1 MTAPESGSQQTGAP
15 RLFDLSEYDSAFGR
29 FAYRAIHELMIRKN
43 PVLSRIKAVPSSNI
57 PVSRNTMP
65 SGEVVENKPI
75 EMVMPFPVDFSDAV
89 RGDLSAITATIDA
102 AAEAGLGTFM
112 PQFYD
117 YFGRLCA
124 AAGTATYANGEKLS
138 HALMLKSFEN
148 LDIEFDEQGQPKM
161 PTLVTSPESVAAIR
175 ALPPLTQA
183 EQDAWDAMI
192 ERKRKEFNDRRR
204 HRQLS

>member
-1 MTAPESGSQQTGAP
+1 MDAP

-29 FAYRAIHELMIRKN
+29 FVYQAINELMIRKN

-75 EMVMPFPVDFSDAV
+75 EMVMPFPVDFNDAV
-89 RGDLSAITATIDA
+89 RGDLSTITASIDA
-102 AAEAGLGTFM
+102 AAEAGLGTLM
-112 PQFYD
+112 PQFYG
-117 YFGRLCA
+117 YFGRLCE
-124 AAGTATYANGEKLS
+124 AAGTATHANGEKLS
-138 HALMLKSFEN
+138 HSLMLKSFEN
-148 LDIEFDEQGQPKM
+148 VDIEFDEKGQPEM
-161 PTLVTSPESVAAIR
+161 PTLVTSPAAFDAIR
-175 ALPPLTQA
+175 ALPPPTQ
-183 EQDAWDAMI
+183 EEKDAWDAMI

>member
-29 FAYRAIHELMIRKN
+29 FAYRAINELMIRKN

-75 EMVMPFPVDFSDAV
+75 EMVMPFPVDFNDAV

-117 YFGRLCA
+117 YFGRLCE
-124 AAGTATYANGEKLS
+124 AAGTATHANGEKLS
-138 HALMLKSFEN
+138 HSLMLKSFEN

-175 ALPPLTQA
+175 ALPPPTQA
-183 EQDAWDAMI
+183 EKDAWDAMI